1 MAVLLVP
8 SIRNALLQ
16 SRDRSHL
23 SCFYEITRVGVY
35 TASRGLPLWQRLSAH
50 QDTTLKA
57 RYCGPTARN

>member
-1 MAVLLVP
+1 MP
-8 SIRNALLQ
+8 LLQ

-35 TASRGLPLWQRLSAH
+35 TASRGLPLWQRLSPH

-57 RYCGPTARN
+57 RYCGPAARN